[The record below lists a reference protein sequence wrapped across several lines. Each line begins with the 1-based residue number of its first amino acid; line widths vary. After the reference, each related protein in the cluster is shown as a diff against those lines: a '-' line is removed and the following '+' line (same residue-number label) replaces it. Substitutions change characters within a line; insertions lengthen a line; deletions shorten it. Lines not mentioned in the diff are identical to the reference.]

1 MEQNRY
7 KQAILQSD
15 GVVMDPVSLA
25 VGGIAVLVVSLIFSV
40 QLVKRARDSA
50 MAEAEAHSALLAA
63 QLEQTETTR
72 RELATELAQLRDR
85 FDAASEKR
93 AIAETTASRVP
104 GLESEIRELRGSLE
118 HWREKGAELE
128 TSLEKER
135 EAAQEKLQMLDDAR
149 VKLLD
154 SFKVLSSD
162 ALKINNN
169 EFMKMARENFSRLQE
184 GAKGDLEKRQQAI
197 DGLVKPIRERLEAFD
212 VKVNELEN
220 SRKQAYGELREQV
233 GSLVTSQQR
242 LSRETQTLS
251 SALRSSSAVS
261 GKWGELQLK
270 RIVEL
275 SGMLNHCDFEEQV
288 HFKTDE
294 GDQKPDMVI
303 RLPGGKNIVVDAKAP
318 TSAYLEAIE
327 EKHDDARRE
336 ALMTTYVANVR
347 KVITGLSKKSYWKSV
362 NSPEFVVL
370 FLPGESFFS
379 AALERDPSLIEDS
392 FRDGVILATPTT
404 LLGLLKAVAYG
415 WRQEALADNARE
427 ISEIGQQ
434 LFDRLGALAKNFTAM
449 GKSLE
454 GTVKHYNKTL
464 GSLESSVLVSAKRLK
479 EKQIVAD
486 DREIDQ
492 PLQSETHVRQLSK
505 PELTVDLLEEGGATK
520 A

>member
-1 MEQNRY
+1 
-7 KQAILQSD
+7 
-15 GVVMDPVSLA
+15 MDPVSLA

-50 MAEAEAHSALLAA
+50 KAEAEAHNALLAA
-63 QLEQTETTR
+63 QLEQTEATR

-93 AIAETTASRVP
+93 AIAETTANRVP

-118 HWREKGAELE
+118 HWREKGTELE

-162 ALKINNN
+162 ALKINND

-212 VKVNELEN
+212 IKVNELEN

-251 SALRSSSAVS
+251 SALRSSSSVS

-327 EKHDDARRE
+327 EKYDDDRRE

-479 EKQIVAD
+479 DKQIVAD

-505 PELTVDLLEEGGATK
+505 PELTADLLEDSGHR
-520 A
+520 

>member
-1 MEQNRY
+1 
-7 KQAILQSD
+7 
-15 GVVMDPVSLA
+15 MDPVSLA

-162 ALKINNN
+162 ALKINND

-520 A
+520 V

>member
-1 MEQNRY
+1 
-7 KQAILQSD
+7 
-15 GVVMDPVSLA
+15 MDPVSLA
-25 VGGIAVLVVSLIFSV
+25 VGGIVVLVVSLVFST
-40 QLVKRARDSA
+40 QLVKRARESA
-50 MAEAEAHSALLAA
+50 LAEAESHNALIAA
-63 QLEQTETTR
+63 QLEQAEATR
-72 RELATELAQLRDR
+72 RELASELAQLRDR
-85 FDAASEKR
+85 FDGVAEKR
-93 AIAETTASRVP
+93 AIAETTANRVP
-104 GLESEIRELRGSLE
+104 GLETEIRELRVSLE

-128 TSLEKER
+128 TALEKER

-154 SFKVLSSD
+154 SFKALSSD
-162 ALKINNN
+162 ALKVNND
-169 EFMKMARENFSRLQE
+169 EFMKMARESFSRLQE

-220 SRKQAYGELREQV
+220 SRKLAYGELREQV
-233 GSLVTSQQR
+233 GSLVASQQR

-251 SALRSSSAVS
+251 SALRSSSSVS

-275 SGMLNHCDFEEQV
+275 AGMVNHCDFEEQV

-303 RLPGGKNIVVDAKAP
+303 HLPGGKNIVVDAKAP

-327 EKHDDARRE
+327 EKYDDDRRE
-336 ALMTTYVANVR
+336 ALMGTYVANVR
-347 KVITGLSKKSYWKSV
+347 KVIAGLSKKSYWKSV

-379 AALERDPSLIEDS
+379 SALERDPSLIEDS

-415 WRQEALADNARE
+415 WRQEALADNARD

-434 LFDRLGALAKNFTAM
+434 LFDRLGSLAKNFTAM

-479 EKQIVAD
+479 EKHIVAD
-486 DREIDQ
+486 DRDIDQ
-492 PLQSETHVRQLSK
+492 PGQSETHVRQLSK
-505 PELTVDLLEEGGATK
+505 PELTAHMLEDRS
-520 A
+520 